1 VKELDL
7 ETANA
12 VMRALM
18 IISKAIKKQINPDG
32 ITICQNVGKFN
43 DLSHYHMH
51 IIPRYKRQ
59 SFYIKGEKDITKEK
73 AKFSKT
79 KAALKNMFEELS

>member
-1 VKELDL
+1 MEELDL

-18 IISKAIKKQINPDG
+18 IISKAIKKLYNPDG

-51 IIPRYKRQ
+51 VIPRYKGQ
-59 SFYIKGEKDITKEK
+59 SFYIKGEKILPKRK
-73 AKFSKT
+73 LSS
-79 KAALKNMFEELS
+79 LKQKPH